1 MNNEIIKVLQ
11 DIGLSKEETGI
22 YLAGLELGESSVQN
36 IAKKANVKRPTAYLI
51 IDNLIK
57 KGIFYQTFMGKKRYF
72 GAQNPK
78 DLEVELKRKAYELT
92 KIMPE
97 LNSIYNTLEFKPK
110 IRFYEGSAGMM
121 SVYNDMLDSTPENG
135 EIVSLSGIKNLF
147 DVFPREFV
155 TDYFTRRIRK
165 KITAKIIAIDS
176 DESRE
181 WAKNADEEMR
191 EIQIVPENQ
200 FNFSGE
206 IEIYGDKV
214 ALISFKEN
222 YMTIV
227 IESKEIANMHK
238 LFFNLTWN
246 NLKDQNTSAAV
257 DK

>member
-1 MNNEIIKVLQ
+1 MNKEIIKTLQ
-11 DIGLSKEETGI
+11 DIGLSKEETNV

-36 IAKKANVKRPTAYLI
+36 IAKKAGIKRPTAYII
-51 IDNLIK
+51 IDSLIAK
-57 KGIFYQTFMGKKRYF
+57 SLFYQTFKGKKRYF

-78 DLEVELKRKAYELT
+78 DLEINLKRKAFDLA

-110 IRFYEGSAGMM
+110 VRFYEGVTGLM

-147 DVFPREFV
+147 DMLPKEFV
-155 TDYFTRRIRK
+155 TEYFTRRIRK
-165 KITAKIIAIDS
+165 NITAKILAIDS
-176 DESRE
+176 EESRE
-181 WAKNADEEMR
+181 WVKNAEEEMR
-191 EIQIVPENQ
+191 EIQIISENK

-238 LFFNLTWN
+238 LFFDLTWN
-246 NLKDQNTSAAV
+246 SLKMKKEN
-257 DK
+257 